1 MSMLPRNER
10 FPGFPVHAQ
19 LADWLVDY
27 LVLLELIDVVCN
39 AIANERSLKGFS
51 ILSSLGPWSIQ
62 SILNMEFILSHN

>member
-1 MSMLPRNER
+1 MAGER

-27 LVLLELIDVVCN
+27 LVLLELIDVVYN

-51 ILSSLGPWSIQ
+51 ILSSLGP
-62 SILNMEFILSHN
+62 